1 MTTRPMDGAKS
12 PVVYPQA
19 LQMVRA
25 SLAILA
31 RQKTIT
37 LHDLRQRAE
46 WLFGAQLLAAAVG
59 DQASADLLLSVDTAL
74 RDLAI
79 NHRDTEDTL
88 VGIAAIMERVTSQD
102 QEARP

>member
-19 LQMVRA
+19 LQLARA
-25 SLAILA
+25 SLAVLA
-31 RQKTIT
+31 RQRTIT
-37 LHDLRQRAE
+37 PPDLCQRAE
-46 WLFGAQLLAAAVG
+46 WMFGAQLLAAAVG

-74 RDLAI
+74 RELAI

-88 VGIAAIMERVTSQD
+88 VGIAALMERVMDQG